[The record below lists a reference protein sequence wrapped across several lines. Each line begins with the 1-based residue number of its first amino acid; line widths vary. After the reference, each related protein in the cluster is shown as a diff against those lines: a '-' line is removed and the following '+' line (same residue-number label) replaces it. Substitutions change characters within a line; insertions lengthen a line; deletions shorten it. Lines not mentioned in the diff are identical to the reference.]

1 MHIMRQA
8 YYGSPGV
15 RLNKSTVMKDRDGV
29 VMGCDAFCKCFVDG
43 QESTDK
49 DKLASSSVLLCRFV
63 GITARPS
70 AAHHLVT
77 KALCN

>member
-29 VMGCDAFCKCFVDG
+29 VMGCDGFCKGSRIVFAFIFCFAFVFFV
-43 QESTDK
+43 STSFWI
-49 DKLASSSVLLCRFV
+49 LFAFFPGTICLIFATVW
-63 GITARPS
+63 
-70 AAHHLVT
+70 
-77 KALCN
+77 N